1 MIKEPKNIDFYTSGR
16 QLSNE
21 DFALISQWIATDKKK
36 QSDRA
41 TKGLRKRQK
50 SLARTKGSENSW

>member
-36 QSDRA
+36 QSDKDIKSL
-41 TKGLRKRQK
+41 TKRQK
-50 SLARTKGSENSW
+50 IPIQTKAIEND

>member
-21 DFALISQWIATDKKK
+21 DFTLISQWIATDKRK
-36 QSDRA
+36 QLDKNI
-41 TKGLRKRQK
+41 KGLKKCQK
-50 SLARTKGSENSW
+50 NLVQTKAIGND